1 MRYYAP
7 MREIRRSALVP
18 VPAQRMFALINDIER
33 YPEFVP
39 GCQAASVLERGEG
52 MQRAR
57 LTVGSGALR
66 TSFVTRNVL
75 VPDKGVR
82 MDLEE
87 GPFKSLTGQW
97 TLEPL
102 PAAEGEGGC
111 SVQLVLRFELQR
123 GLAGLAMGPLIERMA
138 VSLVDAFVARARQ
151 GVATGVGAAA
161 AGAGVDAAG
170 TGSATGGA
178 ESDRSM

>member
-1 MRYYAP
+1 

-18 VPAQRMFALINDIER
+18 VPAQRMFALINDVER

-39 GCQAASVLERGEG
+39 GCQAASVLERAPG

-66 TSFVTRNVL
+66 TSFVTRNQL
-75 VPDKGVR
+75 VPDSSVR

-87 GPFKSLTGQW
+87 GPFRSLVGEW

-102 PAAEGEGGC
+102 PAGGDSGC

-138 VSLVDAFVARARQ
+138 GSLVDAFVARARQ
-151 GVATGVGAAA
+151 GVAAGGVAAVSAGAA
-161 AGAGVDAAG
+161 AGAAATGDASGSAAG
-170 TGSATGGA
+170 AGM
-178 ESDRSM
+178 SDRST

>member
-1 MRYYAP
+1 MY
-7 MREIRRSALVP
+7 
-18 VPAQRMFALINDIER
+18 ALINDVER

-39 GCQAASVLERGEG
+39 GCRAACVLERAEG

-57 LTVGSGALR
+57 LTVGSGALA
-66 TSFVTRNVL
+66 TSFVTRNQL
-75 VPDKGVR
+75 VPDRSVR

-87 GPFKSLTGQW
+87 GPFRSLTGLW

-102 PAAEGEGGC
+102 PAAQGVEGC

-151 GVATGVGAAA
+151 GVAAGGAGAA
-161 AGAGVDAAG
+161 AGAESAAG
-170 TGSATGGA
+170 VAAGA
-178 ESDRSM
+178 GASERSK